1 MRLAILL
8 LLPCLA
14 HAGSVTVSWSSPTT
28 HANGDALDPSAIK
41 GYKIEYSCNGKP
53 AIEIE
58 IGVVNEYTI
67 DPIHGQCKFRMAT
80 KGEHYGH
87 YSDYVY
93 EYIKLDAP
101 KRGGFR

>member
-1 MRLAILL
+1 MRLVILL

-14 HAGSVTVSWSSPTT
+14 NASSVTVSWSSPTT
-28 HANGDALDPSAIK
+28 RANGDALESSAIK
-41 GYKIEYSCNGKP
+41 GYRIEYSCNGKP

-67 DPIHGQCKFRMAT
+67 DPIHGQCKFRLAT
-80 KGEHYGH
+80 KGKHYGH

-93 EYIKLDAP
+93 EYIMIDSP
-101 KRGGFR
+101 VGGFR

>member
-1 MRLAILL
+1 MKFIILL

-14 HAGSVTVSWSSPTT
+14 HAGSVTLSWSSPVTR
-28 HANGDALDPSAIK
+28 ANGDALEQGDIK

-53 AIEIE
+53 AIEVE
-58 IGVVNEYTI
+58 VGPVNTHTI
-67 DPIHGQCKFRMAT
+67 VPINGQCKFRLAT
-80 KGEHYGH
+80 KGQAYGH

-93 EYIKLDAP
+93 QYIKLDAP